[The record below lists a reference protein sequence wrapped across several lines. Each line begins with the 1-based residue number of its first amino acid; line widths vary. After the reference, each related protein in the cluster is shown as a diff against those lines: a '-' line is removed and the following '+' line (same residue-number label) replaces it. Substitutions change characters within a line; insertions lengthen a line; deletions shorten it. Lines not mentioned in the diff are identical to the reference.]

1 MDKAKKNTVIH
12 AAADRMA
19 ANYKSSQIPMYGDA
33 LRMPNRN
40 AVIEIIRD
48 CQKLIFPVYYG
59 DRDLLKLPPEQY
71 SALLMEHI
79 HEKLTRQITLT
90 MPECDENC
98 EVAYAISTAFIERI
112 PAIQELLLKDLSAN
126 FEGDPA
132 AYSKEEV
139 LLSYPGMFAIF
150 IYRIA
155 HELYENKVAMIP
167 RMMSEYAH
175 SQTGIDI
182 NPGAKIGE
190 YFFIDHGTGVVV
202 GETTII
208 RDCQKLIFPVYY
220 GDRDLLKLP
229 PEQYSALLM
238 EHIHEKLTRQI
249 TLTMPEC
256 DENCEVAYAISTAFI
271 ERIPAIQELLLKD
284 LSANFEGDPAA
295 YSKEEVLLSYPGM
308 FAIFIYRIAHELY
321 ENKVA
326 MIPRMMSEYAHSQ
339 TGIDIN
345 PGAKIGEYF
354 FIDHGTGVVVGE
366 TTIIG
371 DNVKLYQGATLGAL
385 SPAGMATNP
394 NVRRHPKVGNNVVI
408 YANSTLLGGAT
419 EIGDNVVVG
428 GNAFLTSSVAPNTVV
443 SVKNPEM
450 TFRGKHHRG

>member
-12 AAADRMA
+12 AAAERMA

-190 YFFIDHGTGVVV
+190 YFFIDHGTGIVI
-202 GETTII
+202 GETT
-208 RDCQKLIFPVYY
+208 V
-220 GDRDLLKLP
+220 
-229 PEQYSALLM
+229 
-238 EHIHEKLTRQI
+238 
-249 TLTMPEC
+249 
-256 DENCEVAYAISTAFI
+256 
-271 ERIPAIQELLLKD
+271 
-284 LSANFEGDPAA
+284 
-295 YSKEEVLLSYPGM
+295 
-308 FAIFIYRIAHELY
+308 
-321 ENKVA
+321 
-326 MIPRMMSEYAHSQ
+326 
-339 TGIDIN
+339 
-345 PGAKIGEYF
+345 
-354 FIDHGTGVVVGE
+354 
-366 TTIIG
+366 IG
-371 DNVKLYQGATLGAL
+371 DHVKLYQGVTLGAKSFEL
-385 SPAGMATNP
+385 DENGNP
-394 NVRRHPKVGNNVVI
+394 VKGIKRHPNIGNHVVI
-408 YANSTLLGGAT
+408 YANATILGGDT
-419 EIGDNVVVG
+419 TVGDHCVIG
-428 GNAFLTSSVAPNTVV
+428 GNVWLTASVPAGKTVV
-443 SVKNPEM
+443 YK
-450 TFRGKHHRG
+450 G

>member
-155 HELYENKVAMIP
+155 HELYVQDVPLIP
-167 RMMSEYAH
+167 RIMSEYAH
-175 SQTGIDI
+175 GRTGVDI
-182 NPGAKIGE
+182 NSGATIGE
-190 YFFIDHGTGVVV
+190 YFFIDHATGVVI
-202 GETTII
+202 GETTTIGNH
-208 RDCQKLIFPVYY
+208 V
-220 GDRDLLKLP
+220 
-229 PEQYSALLM
+229 
-238 EHIHEKLTRQI
+238 
-249 TLTMPEC
+249 
-256 DENCEVAYAISTAFI
+256 
-271 ERIPAIQELLLKD
+271 
-284 LSANFEGDPAA
+284 
-295 YSKEEVLLSYPGM
+295 
-308 FAIFIYRIAHELY
+308 
-321 ENKVA
+321 KV
-326 MIPRMMSEYAHSQ
+326 
-339 TGIDIN
+339 
-345 PGAKIGEYF
+345 
-354 FIDHGTGVVVGE
+354 
-366 TTIIG
+366 
-371 DNVKLYQGATLGAL
+371 YQGVTLGAL
-385 SPAGMATNP
+385 STRAGQALSGVKRHPTIEDDVTIYSNASVLGGETVIGEGSIIAGSAFVISSVPAGSRVSLKNQEV
-394 NVRRHPKVGNNVVI
+394 NVRTPNKDHAKCW
-408 YANSTLLGGAT
+408 
-419 EIGDNVVVG
+419 EI
-428 GNAFLTSSVAPNTVV
+428 
-443 SVKNPEM
+443 
-450 TFRGKHHRG
+450 

>member
-1 MDKAKKNTVIH
+1 MDKARKNDAIH

-40 AVIEIIRD
+40 AVIEILRD

-59 DRDLLKLPPEQY
+59 DGDLLKLPPEQY

-79 HEKLTRQITLT
+79 HEKLFHQIALT
-90 MPECDENC
+90 MPECEENDDL
-98 EVAYAISTAFIERI
+98 AYEISTALIARM

-150 IYRIA
+150 VYRIA

-175 SQTGIDI
+175 SKTGIDI
-182 NPGAKIGE
+182 NPGARIGE
-190 YFFIDHGTGVVV
+190 YFFIDHGTG
-202 GETTII
+202 I
-208 RDCQKLIFPVYY
+208 
-220 GDRDLLKLP
+220 
-229 PEQYSALLM
+229 
-238 EHIHEKLTRQI
+238 
-249 TLTMPEC
+249 
-256 DENCEVAYAISTAFI
+256 
-271 ERIPAIQELLLKD
+271 
-284 LSANFEGDPAA
+284 
-295 YSKEEVLLSYPGM
+295 
-308 FAIFIYRIAHELY
+308 
-321 ENKVA
+321 
-326 MIPRMMSEYAHSQ
+326 
-339 TGIDIN
+339 
-345 PGAKIGEYF
+345 
-354 FIDHGTGVVVGE
+354 VVGE

-371 DNVKLYQGATLGAL
+371 NNVKLYQGATLGAL

-394 NVRRHPKVGNNVVI
+394 DVRRHPKVGDNVVI

-419 EIGDNVVVG
+419 EIGDNVVIG
-428 GNAFLTSSVAPNTVV
+428 GNAFLTSSVEPDTVV

-450 TFRGKHHRG
+450 TFRGKRRKRE

>member
-1 MDKAKKNTVIH
+1 MSDKNEIIRS
-12 AAADRMA
+12 AAAQVA
-19 ANYKSSQIPMYGDA
+19 ENYRKSDILMYGDA
-33 LRMPNRN
+33 LRLPSRT

-48 CQKLIFPVYYG
+48 FQKILFPAYYG

-71 SALLMEHI
+71 SALLMGHVYD
-79 HEKLTRQITLT
+79 KLLRQLELV
-90 MPECDENC
+90 MPEGEEGARRAEKVC
-98 EVAYAISTAFIERI
+98 EAMMERL
-112 PAIQELLLKDLSAN
+112 PHIQELLLKDLTAN
-126 FEGDPA
+126 YNGDPA
-132 AYSKEEV
+132 ASSRQE
-139 LLSYPGMFAIF
+139 
-150 IYRIA
+150 
-155 HELYENKVAMIP
+155 
-167 RMMSEYAH
+167 
-175 SQTGIDI
+175 
-182 NPGAKIGE
+182 
-190 YFFIDHGTGVVV
+190 
-202 GETTII
+202 II
-208 RDCQKLIFPVYY
+208 
-220 GDRDLLKLP
+220 
-229 PEQYSALLM
+229 
-238 EHIHEKLTRQI
+238 
-249 TLTMPEC
+249 
-256 DENCEVAYAISTAFI
+256 
-271 ERIPAIQELLLKD
+271 
-284 LSANFEGDPAA
+284 
-295 YSKEEVLLSYPGM
+295 LSYPGM

-419 EIGDNVVVG
+419 EIGDNVIVG
-428 GNAFLTSSVAPNTVV
+428 GNAFLTSSVEPDTVV

-450 TFRGKHHRG
+450 TFRGKRHKRE